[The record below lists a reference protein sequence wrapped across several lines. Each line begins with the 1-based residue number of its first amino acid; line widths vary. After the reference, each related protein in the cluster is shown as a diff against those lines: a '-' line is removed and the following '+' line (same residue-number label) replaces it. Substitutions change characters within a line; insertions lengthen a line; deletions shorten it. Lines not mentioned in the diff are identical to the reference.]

1 MSKITID
8 DIEYETDD
16 MTDEAKGQL
25 GSLQFVNGEIQR
37 LQAQV
42 AAMRTAGN
50 AYTVAL
56 GKELK
61 VID

>member
-25 GSLQFVNGEIQR
+25 GSLQFVNGEVQR
-37 LQAQV
+37 LQAKT
-42 AAMRTAGN
+42 AAMQTAAA
-50 AYTVAL
+50 AYSRAL
-56 GKELK
+56 GDALK
-61 VID
+61 AED

>member
-25 GSLQFVNGEIQR
+25 GSLQFVNGEVQR
-37 LQAQV
+37 LQAKT
-42 AAMRTAGN
+42 AAMQTAAA
-50 AYTVAL
+50 AYSRAL
-56 GKELK
+56 ADALK
-61 VID
+61 AED